1 MASISE
7 GVDDDD
13 QSVTSAAL
21 GIESSATS
29 FTEHSGALHA
39 AAPRHVLLEL
49 DDEGD
54 LRSID
59 GGTTVGDPARRPRR
73 TPPHEPGRR
82 WATGAPRAQG
92 ERPRGALVA
101 QAPPRGGR
109 RGRAVDAPAQLSQ
122 YLG

>member
-49 DDEGD
+49 DDEED
-54 LRSID
+54 LRSINGD
-59 GGTTVGDPARRPRR
+59 TTVAYDSGAGTADFEGD
-73 TPPHEPGRR
+73 
-82 WATGAPRAQG
+82 GA
-92 ERPRGALVA
+92 
-101 QAPPRGGR
+101 
-109 RGRAVDAPAQLSQ
+109 
-122 YLG
+122 

>member
-39 AAPRHVLLEL
+39 ALPRHVLLEL
-49 DDEGD
+49 DDDRVRPAAGHGPRYK
-54 LRSID
+54 RSRD
-59 GGTTVGDPARRPRR
+59 EPAATPPRR
-73 TPPHEPGRR
+73 SPRR
-82 WATGAPRAQG
+82 R
-92 ERPRGALVA
+92 
-101 QAPPRGGR
+101 
-109 RGRAVDAPAQLSQ
+109 
-122 YLG
+122 

>member
-29 FTEHSGALHA
+29 FL
-39 AAPRHVLLEL
+39 APRHVLLEL
-49 DDEGD
+49 DDEED

-59 GGTTVGDPARRPRR
+59 GDG
-73 TPPHEPGRR
+73 
-82 WATGAPRAQG
+82 
-92 ERPRGALVA
+92 GALTTTSSRFWGVTWSRKSKKWQA
-101 QAPPRGGR
+101 QYRDAAGKTRYIGHFDDEDR
-109 RGRAVDAPAQLSQ
+109 RR
-122 YLG
+122 